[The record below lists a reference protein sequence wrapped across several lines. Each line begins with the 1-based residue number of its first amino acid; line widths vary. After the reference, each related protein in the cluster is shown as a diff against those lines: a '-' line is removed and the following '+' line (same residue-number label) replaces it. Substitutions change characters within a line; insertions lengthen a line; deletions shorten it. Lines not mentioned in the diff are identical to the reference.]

1 MNILILGAGAI
12 GLAFGG
18 FLANSGQRVI
28 LLGRKENI
36 EPINNRGLF
45 IEGIWGNYQVTNIK
59 GYTNLIE
66 LKEKEGPDF
75 DLALLTV
82 KSYDTETMLKTFR
95 EAYPIP
101 IPTVSLQNGL
111 GNLEQLIRLI
121 GREKAMGGRV
131 IFGAEI
137 PELGKVRVTVYAEE
151 VRVGGVDKGIEYSEV
166 KEIADLFNRAGIP
179 TLPTK
184 EIEKY
189 IWGKVLYNSA
199 LNGLGAILG
208 VKYGILMEHETTR
221 KLIFNIVREVFKVLE
236 EENKK
241 VNWPDS
247 KAYVRDLFERLIPA
261 TYDHYPSMLRDIQNS
276 KRTEIDAING
286 AIVKIADQHKFDVPS
301 NWLITK
307 LVKAK
312 EKIARGEK
320 SEELGVKSK
329 KSGVDSEEQNSQ

>member
-12 GLAFGG
+12 GLVFGG

-28 LLGRKENI
+28 LLGRKEKI

-45 IEGIWGNYQVTNIK
+45 IEGIWGNYHVTNIK
-59 GYTNLIE
+59 GYTSLIE

-75 DLALLTV
+75 GLALLTV
-82 KSYDTETMLKTFR
+82 KSYDTEKMLKAFR
-95 EAYPIP
+95 EAYSIP

-111 GNLEQLIRLI
+111 GNLKQLIRLI
-121 GREKAMGGRV
+121 GREKAIGGSV
-131 IFGAEI
+131 VFGAEI
-137 PELGKVRVTVYAEE
+137 PETGKVRVTVYAEE

-166 KEIADLFNRAGIP
+166 KEIVNLFNSAGIP

-208 VKYGILMEHETTR
+208 VKYGVLMEHESPR
-221 KLIFNIVREVFKVLE
+221 KLIFNIVQEVFQVLE

-241 VNWPDS
+241 VDWPDS
-247 KAYVRDLFERLIPA
+247 GAYVRDLFERLIPA
-261 TYDHYPSMLRDIQNS
+261 TYDYYPSMLRDIQNS

-286 AIVKIADQHKFDVPS
+286 AIVKIADRHKFDAPI

-307 LVKAK
+307 LVKVK
-312 EKIARGEK
+312 EKIA
-320 SEELGVKSK
+320 LGMK
-329 KSGVDSEEQNSQ
+329 DR